1 MVQDKVGS
9 DKVDRSHKS
18 APKLVMLALSKM
30 VSKSFNTHASVRRKR
45 WLHCAAAVGSL
56 AGSSHAFMV
65 VSPLTT
71 ASSSARSHVVS
82 PHSHASHNSVIQHSN
97 LQTRLFFSKKE
108 DDDWSNLKRSAGNL
122 VKKGAEKIKSILPF
136 GKTEEEKQAAMI
148 KREQKEALNS
158 MMKDLPF
165 PIRMAG
171 KMIAPLLSNVAQELA
186 QQSKA
191 AQGVLEEARV
201 RLVNDDALISELGE
215 PLQVGQPFSQSSSSM
230 SINGKSTTKV
240 QASFQVAGPYGSG
253 VATMDSS
260 NNEITSLI
268 VNVNGRSMSIRSRS
282 GNAFRR
288 SSAGNRAKDD
298 DVIEAE
304 IIEKK

>member
-1 MVQDKVGS
+1 MS
-9 DKVDRSHKS
+9 
-18 APKLVMLALSKM
+18 ALSKM
-30 VSKSFNTHASVRRKR
+30 VSRSSNTLASVRSKR
-45 WLHCAAAVGSL
+45 WLHCVAAVGSL

-65 VSPLTT
+65 QPSLTIT
-71 ASSSARSHVVS
+71 YSRARSNVASPS
-82 PHSHASHNSVIQHSN
+82 PHVSDISLIGQRN
-97 LQTRLFFSKKE
+97 LQTRLFFSKKD
-108 DDDWSNLKRSAGNL
+108 DDDWANLKRSAGNL

-136 GKTEEEKQAAMI
+136 GKSEEEKQAAMI

-171 KMIAPLLSNVAQELA
+171 KMIAPLLSNVAEELA
-186 QQSKA
+186 EQSRA
-191 AQGVLEEARV
+191 AQGVLEEARG
-201 RLVNDDALISELGE
+201 RLVNDDALRRELGE

-240 QASFQVAGPYGSG
+240 QASFQVTGPSGFG

-260 NNEITSLI
+260 NNEITSLV
-268 VNVNGRSMSIRSRS
+268 VNVNGRSMSIGSRSRS
-282 GNAFRR
+282 VFRQ
-288 SSAGNRAKDD
+288 SSSGNRSKDD